1 MFCVKCGS
9 QIADGAKVCPVCG
22 NVIEMEPKSA
32 APEVPEAPQPAA
44 EPTPVPVQPVYQE
57 PVQQPVQPPVQP
69 VPQPEPEPKP
79 VYRAE
84 DDEDFSPKQVR
95 ILVRTM
101 AVISYLGAT
110 LFFPMF
116 VFKEKPWIRHHVNN
130 GLVLFIFGGGAAVIM
145 VIPIVGWIL
154 GGIVAV
160 FVCVLEIMGIIK
172 SIKGQ
177 MFDMPWFFGK
187 IKILK

>member
-1 MFCVKCGS
+1 MSRVLNKYKYKYFVNTCTNTFTNAEDVVKCCFRKPELYQKRGMPRFCVKCGS
-9 QIADGAKVCPVCG
+9 QIADGAKFCPVCG

-44 EPTPVPVQPVYQE
+44 EPTPGPVQPVYQE

-101 AVISYLGAT
+101 AVI
-110 LFFPMF
+110 
-116 VFKEKPWIRHHVNN
+116 
-130 GLVLFIFGGGAAVIM
+130 
-145 VIPIVGWIL
+145 
-154 GGIVAV
+154 
-160 FVCVLEIMGIIK
+160 C
-172 SIKGQ
+172 
-177 MFDMPWFFGK
+177 
-187 IKILK
+187 